1 MKQWTRITLKAL
13 SGINLNIKK
22 NYRLYRKVQKIM
34 TPSLK
39 SDYLSLDRKI
49 MSGDREIPIRVFHP
63 QSGPS
68 PQVMIFIHGGGW
80 VIGDIDSYTPV
91 CVGLAEATKH
101 TVVSIDYSLAPEHPF
116 PMGLEDCYIAVREIY
131 RNPQLLSCK
140 KENITLIGDSA
151 GGNLAAVVSL
161 KARDTGDFHPE
172 RQILIYP
179 ATYYDHTE
187 ASPYRSVLENGENYL
202 LTAERIQDYM
212 ELYVPDAE
220 ARKDPYVAPLLSE
233 DLTFQP
239 KTLIITAEFD
249 PLRDEGEAYGKKLR
263 SQGNT
268 VRVFRMNDAIH
279 GYLGNPLAQDT
290 IDSTYEIIK
299 LFLSEEG

>member
-1 MKQWTRITLKAL
+1 MKQLTKITLKAL
-13 SGINLNIKK
+13 SGINVNIKK
-22 NYRLYRKVQKIM
+22 NYKLYRKVQKIM

-39 SDYLSLDRKI
+39 DSYTGLDHKI

-63 QSGPS
+63 EASPS
-68 PQVMIFIHGGGW
+68 PHVMIYIHGGGW
-80 VIGDIDSYTPV
+80 VTGDIDSYTPV
-91 CVGLAEATKH
+91 CIGLAEATRN
-101 TVVSIDYSLAPEHPF
+101 TVISIDYALAPEHPY
-116 PMGLEDCYIAVREIY
+116 PMGLEDCYIAVREIC
-131 RNPQLLSCK
+131 NNAHLLNVR

-161 KARDTGDFHPE
+161 MARDTGDFQPL

-179 ATYYDHTE
+179 ATYFDHSET
-187 ASPYRSVLENGENYL
+187 SPYQSVLENGEDYL
-202 LTAERIQDYM
+202 LTAKRIQDYM
-212 ELYVPDAE
+212 ELYVPDQE
-220 ARKDPYVAPLLSE
+220 ARKDPYVAPLLAE
-233 DLTFQP
+233 DLSRQP
-239 KTLIITAEFD
+239 KTLIITSEFD

-263 SQGNT
+263 EHGNI

-290 IDSTYEIIK
+290 IESTYEIIK